1 MLVSCYFHSWFGLGF
16 VDSKPNI
23 DCHRVSELESLR
35 KDFAAIQHSWN
46 IFLNLTTKD
55 QNNGS
60 QWICQQGAFDLFA
73 ACLNWTF
80 NKLKRFVIPED
91 FPLITSVI
99 SHTRNVS
106 IVLRHPSSSL
116 PPSGWRHYFVLVT
129 QHIMD
134 VVIASIF
141 LQDGGG
147 GGELL
152 QEGPASFLQ
161 GVPVRAHCPPFNTQN
176 QEPQLPGSRVKA
188 SLDIKQKIMWE
199 PHKHRF
205 VWRSIMWAEVWSVS
219 KLELI

>member
-35 KDFAAIQHSWN
+35 KDFAAIQHSLN

-99 SHTRNVS
+99 SHTRNIS
-106 IVLRHPSSSL
+106 IVLRHLLL
-116 PPSGWRHYFVLVT
+116 PPAFWLKTLFCPRHTTYNGRGNSFHFPAGWRRRRRASSGRPSVLPPGRPSTSTLSAFQHPEPGAAAPRKQGKSLIRHQTENNVRTT
-129 QHIMD
+129 QTQVKWMC
-134 VVIASIF
+134 
-141 LQDGGG
+141 GGPLC
-147 GGELL
+147 E
-152 QEGPASFLQ
+152 
-161 GVPVRAHCPPFNTQN
+161 
-176 QEPQLPGSRVKA
+176 
-188 SLDIKQKIMWE
+188 QK
-199 PHKHRF
+199 F
-205 VWRSIMWAEVWSVS
+205 GASVS
-219 KLELI
+219 